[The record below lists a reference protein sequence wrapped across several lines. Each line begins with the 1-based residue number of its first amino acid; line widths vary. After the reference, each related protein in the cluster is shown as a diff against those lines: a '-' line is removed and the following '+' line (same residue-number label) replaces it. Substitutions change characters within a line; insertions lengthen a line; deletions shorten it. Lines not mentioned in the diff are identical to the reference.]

1 MTDVKYIDHKEIEQA
16 LRNAHE
22 IRSEEFH
29 RVITSLWQGV
39 ANFFGA
45 VSEGVQAGRKTNY
58 IL

>member
-45 VSEGVQAGRKTNY
+45 VSEGVSGWPKDE
-58 IL
+58 